1 MGAAKED
8 LKVKQAIK
16 DAEAKRR
23 GTFRKQCPSSPH
35 HSVISSLDIL
45 SN

>member
-8 LKVKQAIK
+8 LKAKQAIK

-23 GTFRKQCPSSPH
+23 GTSYFYITIPLPSLYRL
-35 HSVISSLDIL
+35 SL
-45 SN
+45 